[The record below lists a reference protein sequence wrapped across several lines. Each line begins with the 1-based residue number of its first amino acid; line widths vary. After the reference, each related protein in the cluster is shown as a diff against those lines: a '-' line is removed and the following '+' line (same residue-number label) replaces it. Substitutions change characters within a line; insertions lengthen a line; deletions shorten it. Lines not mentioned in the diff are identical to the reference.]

1 MDINYIKE
9 FVVLANTENYLQAS
23 DMLYISQS
31 SLSKHIASLE
41 KELGEP
47 LFDRTTRKVILND
60 AGRAFLPYAM
70 EISKAQS
77 AYRKLF
83 EDRKKLRNNT
93 INIGISYRIFELMV
107 AFRKENKKYQLNII
121 ESNKAGDIQELI
133 HNDKCDIGF
142 IVDSDQ
148 PDPLIETIPYIQDDY
163 VAILPSNHAL
173 SSNMSVQLE
182 DLRNEEFIL
191 LPEESAITSNI
202 KHLCLEA
209 GFEPN
214 IAFTGFRGNN
224 VIDFVKQE
232 MGVSILPK
240 KSVEHLITSEIKLV
254 NIVPSIHSK
263 IMICYKKGRK
273 LSAGAQSFIDFALSF
288 VNSEKFK

>member
-1 MDINYIKE
+1 MDINYIRE
-9 FVVLANTENYLQAS
+9 FVVLANTENYLEAS

-31 SLSKHIASLE
+31 SLSKHIMTLE

-47 LFDRTTRKVILND
+47 LFDRTTRKVMLNN
-60 AGRAFLPYAM
+60 AGREFLPYAM
-70 EISKAQS
+70 EISKIQS

-93 INIGISYRIFELMV
+93 INIGMSYRIFELMV
-107 AFRKENKKYQLNII
+107 AFRKANKNYQLNII
-121 ESNKAGDIQELI
+121 ESTKVGDIQELI

-142 IVDSDQ
+142 IIDSGQ
-148 PDPLIETIPYIQDDY
+148 SDPLIETIPFVSDEYA
-163 VAILPSNHAL
+163 AILPAKHAL
-173 SSNMSVQLE
+173 STNNSIKLE
-182 DLRNEEFIL
+182 DLKNEDFIL

-202 KHLCLEA
+202 KQLCHDA
-209 GFEPN
+209 GFEPT

-232 MGVSILPK
+232 MGVSILSK
-240 KSVEHLITSEIKLV
+240 KSVDHLITPEIKLI
-254 NIVPSIHSK
+254 NIDPPIYSN

-288 VNSEKFK
+288 VSREETK